1 MPFKNTKKST
11 APRRIQ
17 RGNARGCSQQFVMS
31 MELTH
36 PPAGII
42 GLLVLLFPFS
52 VHGTL
57 GTVVSTRVH
66 TATMHHEMLPLSTYP
81 SAFVAVYVRCGRVG
95 KTEMCWRLEPKW
107 RRS

>member
-1 MPFKNTKKST
+1 
-11 APRRIQ
+11 
-17 RGNARGCSQQFVMS
+17 MS

-95 KTEMCWRLEPKW
+95 KTEMC
-107 RRS
+107 